1 MQIIIEDK
9 KSSMKKHLF
18 LILLLLVSL
27 SVSAKK
33 YKFDINHSC
42 QVEIV
47 RVAQQGT
54 KYLKAWGVAGNADK
68 AMDQAM
74 QDAVAACIFTGVE
87 GNQIAGKIPPL
98 TSGRDAYEAHKA
110 FFDQFFTK
118 GEFLNYVKNV
128 NSGYPT
134 GENNIAVKGG
144 RKVGI
149 YVVVMYDNLR
159 QLLEKEGIVKSLN
172 SYF

>member
-1 MQIIIEDK
+1 MRK
-9 KSSMKKHLF
+9 LKSIFLF
-18 LILLLLVSL
+18 VIMAFMCQAVC
-27 SVSAKK
+27 AKK

-47 RVAQQGT
+47 RVAQEGT

-74 QDAVAACIFTGVE
+74 QDAVTACLFTGVE

-98 TSGRDAYEAHKA
+98 TSGRDAYEAHKE

-134 GENNIAVKGG
+134 GENNIATKGG

>member
-1 MQIIIEDK
+1 
-9 KSSMKKHLF
+9 MKKLF
-18 LILLLLVSL
+18 FLSLLMLVSL
-27 SVSAKK
+27 GVSAKK

-47 RVAQQGT
+47 RVAQQGM

-68 AMDQAM
+68 AIDQAL
-74 QDAVAACIFTGVE
+74 QDAVTACLFMGVE

-98 TSGRDAYEAHKA
+98 TSGRDAYEAHKD
-110 FFDQFFTK
+110 FFDKFFTQ

-128 NSGYPT
+128 NSCYPT
-134 GENNIAVKGG
+134 GENNLAVKGG
-144 RKVGI
+144 RKVGV
-149 YVVVMYDNLR
+149 YVVVMYDSLR
-159 QLLEKEGIVKSLN
+159 KRLEQEGIIKSLN

>member
-1 MQIIIEDK
+1 ML
-9 KSSMKKHLF
+9 M
-18 LILLLLVSL
+18 LVSL
-27 SVSAKK
+27 SISAKK

-47 RVAQQGT
+47 RVAQQGS
-54 KYLKAWGVAGNADK
+54 KFLKAWGVAGNADK
-68 AMDQAM
+68 AIDQAM
-74 QDAVAACIFTGVE
+74 QDAVTACLFMGVE

-98 TSGRDAYEAHKA
+98 TSGRDAYEAHKD
-110 FFDQFFTK
+110 FFDKFFTS

-128 NSGYPT
+128 NTGYPT
-134 GENNIAVKGG
+134 GENNIATKGG

-149 YVVVMYDNLR
+149 YVVVMYDSLR
-159 QLLEKEGIVKSLN
+159 QLLEKEGIIKSLN